1 MELFNER
8 TVVLLPQRLGQPL
21 WKLRCIHFE
30 VRKLRF
36 PHPGSVVVVVVVAA
50 AFGGQTEI
58 METISSQL
66 PPGHRKCVLTL
77 DLHTPIAV

>member
-1 MELFNER
+1 MTMELFNER

-36 PHPGSVVVVVVVAA
+36 PHPGSVVVVVAA
-50 AFGGQTEI
+50 AFGD
-58 METISSQL
+58 
-66 PPGHRKCVLTL
+66 K
-77 DLHTPIAV
+77 